1 MKKKKTISYVSKV
14 NKKNTFLMENNNKM
28 LYMSK
33 VIKKWVQGKKII
45 YIPVEINYHTG
56 GID

>member
-1 MKKKKTISYVSKV
+1 MWVNGKTIYLNEEEKTVSYVSKV

-33 VIKKWVQGKKII
+33 VIKKWV
-45 YIPVEINYHTG
+45 
-56 GID
+56 

>member
-1 MKKKKTISYVSKV
+1 MKILMKKKVMSCVSKV

-33 VIKKWVQGKKII
+33 VIKKWV
-45 YIPVEINYHTG
+45 
-56 GID
+56 